1 MSFVNDVMAEEAG
14 RKGLVL
20 FEDSSVFRD
29 ADFPPSHDSASLKKK
44 YWLNFLL
51 ALIVL
56 MIAIGF
62 VEQLPVS
69 KSYSNMDNNTKY
81 SYTETLDLPVLET
94 TFIQETVENK
104 NIVVVEEKSDQ
115 EKMLFAQE
123 VSAEKILEKTK
134 PQLQQ
139 PIQKPS
145 RASVKSD
152 QKIEQV
158 LDLTSDKVVFNKN
171 MSTDQTQIKID
182 TQFDY
187 AQKLIQQGEVASAIT
202 ELKQVLILKDRHL
215 EVRLLLT
222 EKLIDQGRVP
232 EAIKVY
238 KKGLLITPGES
249 RLAKPLAHLLV
260 ERGKIDQSLQVLQQ
274 AAPSTKTDPDYHS
287 FIASLQQQTGR
298 HGKAITIYQQILK
311 SQPENGKWWLGLGIS
326 LMAEARNK
334 EALVAFESSL
344 NDERVSSALKQ
355 FASQRILDLKDSR
368 SENRGNS

>member
-1 MSFVNDVMAEEAG
+1 MSFVNDVLAEEAD
-14 RKGLVL
+14 RKDLIL

-29 ADFPPSHDSASLKKK
+29 ADFSPIHDSARLKKK

-56 MIAIGF
+56 TIAINF
-62 VEQLPVS
+62 IDQLPVS
-69 KSYSNMDNNTKY
+69 KSYSNTSNNTKY
-81 SYTETLDLPVLET
+81 SYTEKLDLPILKP
-94 TFIQETVENK
+94 TFIQETVENET
-104 NIVVVEEKSDQ
+104 IVVVEEKSDPE
-115 EKMLFAQE
+115 EKHFVQE
-123 VSAEKILEKTK
+123 VSAEKILEKPK

-139 PIQKPS
+139 PIQKSS
-145 RASVKSD
+145 RALVKSD
-152 QKIEQV
+152 QKVEQV
-158 LDLTSDKVVFNKN
+158 LDLTSDKIVFNKN
-171 MSTDQTQIKID
+171 VSTDQTQIKIE
-182 TQFDY
+182 TQFEH
-187 AQKLIQQGEVASAIT
+187 AQQLIQQGEVASAIT
-202 ELKQVLILKDRHL
+202 ELKQVLILDDRHL

-222 EKLIDQGRVP
+222 AKLIDQGRAP

-334 EALVAFESSL
+334 EALIAFESSL
-344 NDERVSSALKQ
+344 HDERISSALKQ